1 MKLPA
6 ELRQTAAVMR
16 AELESSRLRV
26 ALAPCERGRAGNQIR
41 TVDECNPAWYQRFCL
56 EYPSSRRQGRKKPD
70 TAIKRAG
77 TLRGLAELERGEM
90 QSVYAV
96 RLFPY
101 VVEEYLAAWQPLDL
115 LAVSVEAGQPQ
126 PIYL

>member
-16 AELESSRLRV
+16 AELEASRLCV
-26 ALAPCERGRAGNQIR
+26 TLAPCQRGRAGNQIR
-41 TVDECNPAWYQRFCL
+41 TVDECNPAWYRQFCL
-56 EYPSSRRQGRKKPD
+56 EYPSGRKRGRKKPD

-90 QSVYAV
+90 HSVYAV

-101 VVEEYLAAWQPLDL
+101 VVEEYLAAWRPLDL
-115 LAVSVEAGQPQ
+115 LAVSGEAGQPQ